1 MQVLELA
8 LTQTSSSSSVQW
20 STDDDDALRPEL
32 RLELWTL
39 VVGGR
44 FVVVVVAVRAVDLF
58 SPASWIGL
66 LPPSVLTYTAQ
77 PAILSEL
84 LCILGAEA
92 CVVYVSRIGI
102 HMKRPF
108 GAGAFEGCC

>member
-1 MQVLELA
+1 MTTA
-8 LTQTSSSSSVQW
+8 
-20 STDDDDALRPEL
+20 DDDDAPRPEL
-32 RLELWTL
+32 RFELWTL

-58 SPASWIGL
+58 CPPASWIGL

-92 CVVYVSRIGI
+92 CVVYVMSPSGG
-102 HMKRPF
+102 K
-108 GAGAFEGCC
+108 

>member
-44 FVVVVVAVRAVDLF
+44 FVVVVVAVRAVVAAVVGVATAA
-58 SPASWIGL
+58 PARKQYS
-66 LPPSVLTYTAQ
+66 
-77 PAILSEL
+77 
-84 LCILGAEA
+84 
-92 CVVYVSRIGI
+92 
-102 HMKRPF
+102 F
-108 GAGAFEGCC
+108 

>member
-44 FVVVVVAVRAVDLF
+44 FVVVVAARAVGPF
-58 SPASWIGL
+58 VFRVSWIGL
-66 LPPSVLTYTAQ
+66 LPPSVLTYMAQ

-84 LCILGAEA
+84 LCILGTEE
-92 CVVYVSRIGI
+92 CVVYLMSPSGG
-102 HMKRPF
+102 K
-108 GAGAFEGCC
+108 